1 MICTD
6 EGAHALLLC
15 ADGGVVYYQAPT
27 EHTNG
32 TAAGESKKKKEDGE
46 EEEGSA
52 GTDCGSSSGSM
63 RGSGAGSLVELPHLF
78 RQKDLQQHTG
88 SWALRRVGLQGLVVR
103 IKNHTSPARFI
114 FTLPFCRPYFISV
127 CMYVGITESV
137 PGGRHVRCGGGGG
150 SPAGGAPA
158 C

>member
-15 ADGGVVYYQAPT
+15 ADGGVVYYHAPM

-32 TAAGESKKKKEDGE
+32 TAAGESKKKEDGE
-46 EEEGSA
+46 EEEEKKESPD
-52 GTDCGSSSGSM
+52 TDCGSSSGSM

-103 IKNHTSPARFI
+103 IQIIRDKNHTSPPRFL
-114 FTLPFCRPYFISV
+114 FTLFMMTLPYVTICR
-127 CMYVGITESV
+127 C
-137 PGGRHVRCGGGGG
+137 C
-150 SPAGGAPA
+150 
-158 C
+158 